1 MPRLLIPHGTEKPPN
16 EFRERERGEAKEKM
30 LSARTLKIESSFPG
44 TGIAY
49 IITEEIVQRTARET
63 EAEIRGEAKGGVF
76 G

>member
-1 MPRLLIPHGTEKPPN
+1 
-16 EFRERERGEAKEKM
+16 M